1 MEDRAEEITC
11 NITWKYK
18 ELENMKEMLK
28 DVENN
33 MKLLIFPSVWPG
45 LINSSLHMKII

>member
-1 MEDRAEEITC
+1 MEDRVEEIIC
-11 NITWKYK
+11 NIIWKYK

-33 MKLLIFPSVWPG
+33 MKLLIFFLVWFG
-45 LINSSLHMKII
+45 FINFFLYMKII